1 MPRFAQKRRRNST
14 FNSRKKSRKN
24 PYTRKRPAYKR
35 RAATSTRR
43 FNKSVL
49 NVIKK
54 TAEPKFIHTALTS
67 ITSMSHNSINFQ
79 NIFSRDSANP
89 LFPHQGDEVGQRN
102 GNEIYAQ
109 GFMLRGSFCLAGDRR
124 GTTLRFYLISEKDN
138 NHPAIYNNVFQNIT
152 NNVALDP
159 LDKSK
164 FSSTKL
170 IATLKIPDRSAPTT
184 SVDGTFE
191 LIDGNVI
198 FKKWIPFNKKLVFFD
213 KDSNSPQDES
223 VGSQAGVQGLATAAP
238 GGRKKTL
245 GTLSRWGTCAR

>member
-1 MPRFAQKRRRNST
+1 MPRFSQKRGRSQ
-14 FNSRKKSRKN
+14 SRTRQTKRSKKN

-54 TAEPKFIHTALTS
+54 TAEPKFIHTAMTDM
-67 ITSMSHNSINFQ
+67 TSMNHNSINFQ
-79 NIFSRDSANP
+79 NINSRDADNGM
-89 LFPHQGDEVGQRN
+89 FPHQGDEVGQRD
-102 GNEIYAQ
+102 GNEVYAK

-138 NHPAIYNNVFQNIT
+138 NHRATYDNVFQNIT

-159 LDKSK
+159 LDKTK
-164 FSSTKL
+164 FPSTKL

-191 LIDGNVI
+191 LIDSNVI
-198 FKKWIPFNKKLVFFD
+198 FKKWIPFNKKQR
-213 KDSNSPQDES
+213 S
-223 VGSQAGVQGLATAAP
+223 
-238 GGRKKTL
+238 
-245 GTLSRWGTCAR
+245 